1 MTNDL
6 IMEMVVD
13 TSIGDI
19 HHMQNELL
27 LFCSKDVWYIE
38 PTKGK

>member
-19 HHMQNELL
+19 PHMQNELL
-27 LFCSKDVWYIE
+27 FFCSKDVWYIE
-38 PTKGK
+38 PSKGK